1 MTRTSRVIPYPFKPV
16 KSFFEVAIGN
26 EQIELKPE
34 WQRVFAPSDR
44 AVEPRK
50 AAA

>member
-1 MTRTSRVIPYPFKPV
+1 MKSPSSVLPHPFHTP
-16 KSFFEVAIGN
+16 KSFFEVGIGN
-26 EQIELKPE
+26 EQIQFKPE
-34 WQRVFAPSDR
+34 WRKSFEPSDR

>member
-1 MTRTSRVIPYPFKPV
+1 MTSTSRLMVYPFKPV
-16 KSFFEVAIGN
+16 KSFFEVAIGA
-26 EQIELKPE
+26 EQIELRPE

-50 AAA
+50 AA